1 MSPSRITVVPI
12 DLVPGADSTPEVPA
26 ALLLVAAAA
35 AQQKAQAERVSL
47 PLEDE
52 LKPARAERGE

>member
-1 MSPSRITVVPI
+1 MSPSRINVVPI

-35 AQQKAQAERVSL
+35 KQKAQAERVSL

>member
-12 DLVPGADSTPEVPA
+12 DLVPGANNTPEVPA
-26 ALLLVAAAA
+26 ALLLVAAA

-47 PLEDE
+47 PLEHE

>member
-12 DLVPGADSTPEVPA
+12 DLVPGANSTPEVPA

-35 AQQKAQAERVSL
+35 QQNAQAQRLSL
-47 PLEDE
+47 SLEDE
-52 LKPARAERGE
+52 LKPMVAESGE

>member
-12 DLVPGADSTPEVPA
+12 DLVPGVDSTPEPPA

-35 AQQKAQAERVSL
+35 AQQQAQAQLVSL
-47 PLEDE
+47 SLEDG
-52 LKPARAERGE
+52 LKPMLVESGE

>member
-12 DLVPGADSTPEVPA
+12 DLVPGANSTPEVPA

-35 AQQKAQAERVSL
+35 QQNAQAQRVSL

>member
-12 DLVPGADSTPEVPA
+12 DLVPGANSTPELPA
-26 ALLLVAAAA
+26 ALLLVAAA

-47 PLEDE
+47 SLEDE
-52 LKPARAERGE
+52 FKPARAESGE

>member
-12 DLVPGADSTPEVPA
+12 DLVPGANSTPEVPA

-35 AQQKAQAERVSL
+35 QQNAQAQRVSL
-47 PLEDE
+47 PLEDQ

>member
-12 DLVPGADSTPEVPA
+12 DLVPGANSTPEIPA
-26 ALLLVAAAA
+26 ALLLVAAA